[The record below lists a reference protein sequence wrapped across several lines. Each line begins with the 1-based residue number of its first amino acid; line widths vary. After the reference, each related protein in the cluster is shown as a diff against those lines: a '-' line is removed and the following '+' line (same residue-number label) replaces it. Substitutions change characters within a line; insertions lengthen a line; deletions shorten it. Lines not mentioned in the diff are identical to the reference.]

1 MPRTARNIVEDSLGP
16 QRCNALW
23 TANYLAALPMTPQN
37 FDIGALLPAILYM
50 MRWGR
55 RRGRGKLTETFG
67 QLEGRT
73 HKPPTIADVA
83 KYLTKPDSNF
93 LSDFRDE
100 IGQAILGDLLL
111 AYCLENTRRALGHSE
126 PLLRVFPTHYLSSW
140 IDLPKEVSHL
150 RGAPELLVVLLTL
163 QETGDWLESGKST
176 GPFSI
181 GTGFT
186 KNVLLNL
193 FGRCM
198 SIRGRFSDLNSD
210 TFIEVYAA
218 EIGIDEL
225 LPVRIAQACGSA
237 PLQARGGDESERIAN
252 RHPLANR
259 AASYL
264 CQDLSVFIE
273 VYGTI
278 VPRQAFLQML
288 EAGIALG
295 MTNLLLSTANLLTAW
310 EVTGQVPK
318 SDQQNSL
325 PLFVDCSHGQDKILR
340 DLSESSSAECIRRYE
355 RLPLLMMLLRVLD
368 DRVRIDR
375 KLRDSLPASIP
386 DATTWINLLG
396 EIVQE
401 RHPRSE
407 AILDTLDE
415 DCLRLAEALEK
426 DQEISEPEIAH
437 RLRYNQGNPALRLAE
452 TLCELMGDKLQ
463 RTHYVKSLDSALM
476 VDLPNG
482 LAIKRRMR
490 RSANSGERRA
500 QDLRAIVLTPPAL
513 EFLVHRHLQ
522 RTATESTPL
531 SLQGFITLLRDRY
544 GLYIAHEPPGQPI
557 PQEMLLRNKA
567 YLERRLRD
575 LGLLIGVNDAES
587 MKQLKPHYYRE
598 TCNAA

>member
-1 MPRTARNIVEDSLGP
+1 
-16 QRCNALW
+16 
-23 TANYLAALPMTPQN
+23 MTPQN
-37 FDIGALLPAILYM
+37 FDIGALLPAMLYM
-50 MRWGR
+50 ARWGR

-67 QLEGRT
+67 QPEGKT
-73 HKPPTIADVA
+73 HKPPTVADVA
-83 KYLTKPDSNF
+83 KHLAKPNSTLSNF
-93 LSDFRDE
+93 GDE
-100 IGQAILGDLLL
+100 TGQAMLGDLLL
-111 AYCLENTRRALGHSE
+111 AYCLENTRRALGRSE

-150 RGAPELLVVLLTL
+150 RGAPELLVVLLAQ
-163 QETGDWLESGKST
+163 QEAGEWLESGYSKRS
-176 GPFSI
+176 FSI

-186 KNVLLNL
+186 ENVLLTL
-193 FGRCM
+193 FERCM
-198 SIRGRFSDLNSD
+198 SIRGHFSDLNSD
-210 TFIEVYAA
+210 AFIEVEAA
-218 EIGIDEL
+218 DISIDEL
-225 LPVRIAQACGSA
+225 LPVRIAQACSSA
-237 PLQARGGDESERIAN
+237 PLKAKGGDETERIAN
-252 RHPLANR
+252 RHPLASH
-259 AASYL
+259 AANCL
-264 CQDLSVFIE
+264 REDLSVFIE
-273 VYGTI
+273 AYGTV
-278 VPRQAFLQML
+278 VPRQAFLHML

-295 MTNLLLSTANLLTAW
+295 MTHLLLSTASLLSVW

-325 PLFVDCSHGQDKILR
+325 PLFVDCSHGQDKVLR
-340 DLSESSSAECIRRYE
+340 DLSESSSTECIRRYE

-375 KLRDSLPASIP
+375 KLRGSLPASIP

-401 RHPRSE
+401 RHPRAE
-407 AILDTLDE
+407 AVLDALDE

-426 DQEISEPEIAH
+426 DQEISEPEIAQC
-437 RLRYNQGNPALRLAE
+437 LRHNQGNPALRLAE

-482 LAIKRRMR
+482 LAVKRRMR

-500 QDLRAIVLTPPAL
+500 QDLRAIVLTPPVL
-513 EFLVHRHLQ
+513 EFLVHRHLR

-544 GLYIAHEPPGQPI
+544 GFYIAQEPPGQPI

-587 MKQLKPHYYRE
+587 MKQLKPHYRME